1 MKIFVD
7 TADVA
12 EIKRLNDLG
21 IIDGVTTN
29 PSLVLKVGK
38 NFKDVV
44 SDICQI
50 VDGPV
55 SAEVIAT
62 DFDGMIKEGQ
72 ELVKIHK
79 NVVVKVP
86 MTPAGVKAIAW
97 FSRHGI
103 KTNCTLVFSANQ
115 ALLCAKAGATYVS
128 PFIGRLD
135 DIGQTGMDLI
145 VEIKQLYENYG
156 FATQI
161 LAASIR
167 HPIHVKES
175 ALAGAHVATCPPQI
189 IDQLF
194 KHALTDSGLQKF
206 LDDWKKI
213 PEELRR
219 IV

>member
-1 MKIFVD
+1 MKLFID
-7 TADVA
+7 TADIA
-12 EIKRLNDLG
+12 EIKRLNDIG

-44 SDICQI
+44 RDICQI

-55 SAEVIAT
+55 SAEVVAT
-62 DFDGMIKEGQ
+62 DFDGMIREGQ

-86 MTPAGVKAIAW
+86 MTPVGVKAIAW

-156 FATQI
+156 FETQI

-189 IDQLF
+189 IYQLF

>member
-1 MKIFVD
+1 MKLFVD
-7 TADVA
+7 TADIA

-21 IIDGVTTN
+21 ILDGVTTN
-29 PSLVLKVGK
+29 PSLVMKVGK
-38 NFKDVV
+38 NFKEIVLE
-44 SDICQI
+44 ICTI
-50 VDGPV
+50 VDGPI
-55 SAEVIAT
+55 SAEVVST
-62 DFDGMIKEGQ
+62 TFDGMIAEGE
-72 ELVKIHK
+72 ELAKIHK

-86 MTPAGVKAIAW
+86 MTPDGVKAIRY
-97 FSRHGI
+97 FSAHDI

-115 ALLCAKAGATYVS
+115 ALLAAKAGATFVS

-145 VEIKQLYENYG
+145 EEMKIIFENYG
-156 FATQI
+156 FETQI

-167 HPIHVKES
+167 HPIHIKE
-175 ALAGAHVATCPPQI
+175 AAMAGADAATCPPAV

-213 PEELRR
+213 PKELRR